1 MRLSNILAEAAL
13 YCWPLHSLYHDYID
27 HEIELKGFREPVFG
41 QPFHMECPLVGSP
54 LTLYHWKKYETIDMS
69 TETNFSADVR
79 FSDNGRI
86 WYVDIVTAE
95 HSGMYVCYALN
106 GGEEKPYVDIT
117 NFFLSISGKCKSTLC
132 HTHLCVE
139 FFLQY
144 L

>member
-1 MRLSNILAEAAL
+1 MADTYGTYGHLDIFLNDTCINDQDVS
-13 YCWPLHSLYHDYID
+13 
-27 HEIELKGFREPVFG
+27 HEIEVEGLREPVFG

-54 LTLYHWKKYETIDMS
+54 STLYHWKKYETVDMS

-132 HTHLCVE
+132 HTYLCVE
-139 FFLQY
+139 FSTVHN
-144 L
+144 